1 MDRIVELLKQ
11 DPLRVQ
17 ILEAVC
23 ALNLP
28 QCYIAAGFVRNMVWD
43 HLHDYIEPT
52 NLNDIDVI
60 YFKTNEAEHENSKSH
75 QSLLQR
81 RMPNMNWQVRNQA
94 MMHTRNGD
102 EPYRSTLDAMGFWPE
117 KETAIAVR
125 KTAQEVYEVISAF
138 GVDSLWQLH
147 VTYNPLRSLTVFE
160 QRVTSKKWQTC
171 WPKLQIIT
179 Q

>member
-1 MDRIVELLKQ
+1 MSRIVELLKQ

-17 ILEAVC
+17 IIDAVC

-28 QCYIAAGFVRNMVWD
+28 QCYVAAGFIRNMVWD
-43 HLHDYIEPT
+43 HLHGYTEPT

-60 YFKTNEAEHENSKSH
+60 YFKSDEAEHENAKSH
-75 QSLLQR
+75 QSILKR

-94 MMHTRNGD
+94 LMHTRNGD

-125 KTAQEVYEVISAF
+125 KIEEGEYEVVSAF
-138 GVDSLWQLH
+138 GTESLWQLQ
-147 VTYNPLRSLTVFE
+147 VTYNPRRLLTVFE
-160 QRVTSKKWQTC
+160 QRVTSKKWLTC
-171 WPKLQIIT
+171 WPKLQVIT
-179 Q
+179 A